1 MIINPGLTLWG
12 EAYYNNTAS
21 NLFNPN
27 SPPLAVSKGESTTD
41 EMMLIYFW
49 YTSYQAGD
57 ENIVMDSLPLK
68 NLSSV
73 INPVK
78 NSVNIAPIPA
88 NQSLQFSSNLA
99 ITQITLFSLEGQKII
114 EYQVD
119 NQKNGSINCQYQPD
133 GMYILELKSEQTIT
147 RKKIL
152 IAH

>member
-1 MIINPGLTLWG
+1 M
-12 EAYYNNTAS
+12 
-21 NLFNPN
+21 
-27 SPPLAVSKGESTTD
+27 SKGESTTD

>member
-1 MIINPGLTLWG
+1 
-12 EAYYNNTAS
+12 
-21 NLFNPN
+21 
-27 SPPLAVSKGESTTD
+27 
-41 EMMLIYFW
+41 
-49 YTSYQAGD
+49 
-57 ENIVMDSLPLK
+57 
-68 NLSSV
+68 
-73 INPVK
+73 
-78 NSVNIAPIPA
+78 
-88 NQSLQFSSNLA
+88 LA